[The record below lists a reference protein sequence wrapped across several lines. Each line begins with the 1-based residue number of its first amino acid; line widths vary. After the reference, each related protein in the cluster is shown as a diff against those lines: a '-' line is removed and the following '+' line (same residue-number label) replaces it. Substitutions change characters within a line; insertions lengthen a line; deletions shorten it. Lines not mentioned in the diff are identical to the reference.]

1 MKNEELAYLKFRCEK
16 MRKKY
21 NETKKALD
29 HYEKQER
36 VNYLL
41 SEGKAET

>member
-1 MKNEELAYLKFRCEK
+1 MKNEQFAYLKFRCEK

-21 NETKKALD
+21 DETKKALER
-29 HYEKQER
+29 YEKQER

-41 SEGKAET
+41 SEGKTET